1 MIDIHFGTDGWRGV
15 LHEDFTL
22 ENVRVVAQAI
32 ADYINSTSLP
42 KKELAVGYDARTLSP
57 ESATAIT
64 EVLAGNGIRVL
75 LGNGIV
81 TTPILVYAIKHRSL
95 AGGIMVTASHN
106 PPRFNG
112 IKFKP
117 YYAGSADEKI
127 TAAIESFLWKN
138 PPKSL
143 PEGEASK
150 KGLLRLE
157 DLSAPYEPNLRA
169 YVDMRILNEAG
180 LRVVADPMHGAQGRV
195 IERILSDTSC
205 RVKTIHAE
213 PDSSFGGLSP
223 EPIPPHT
230 EELQKAVLAE
240 KADVGVAADAD
251 GDRVG
256 AVDSKGNF
264 ITAHQIIAMLLLHL
278 YNNRGMRGIVVKTIT
293 TSTLIEKIAASLRL
307 PFRET
312 AVGFKH
318 ICEIM
323 RNEDVLIG
331 GEESGGISFKNYFP
345 ERDGALC
352 ALLLL
357 ELMATESK
365 KLEDI
370 LAEID
375 ARYGSFRYRRKDI
388 RYPEEKKSMLF
399 KTLRANPPDSLAG
412 RKVVEVK
419 SFDGVKFIL
428 DNDDWLIFRASGTE
442 PKLRIYAEAKS
453 LDEVDKL
460 LSIGN
465 SLAEEV
471 ARGD

>member
-1 MIDIHFGTDGWRGV
+1 MTDIRFGTDGWRGV
-15 LHEDFTL
+15 VNEDYTL
-22 ENVRVVAQAI
+22 DNVRVVAQAI

-57 ESATAIT
+57 ESAAAIS
-64 EVLAGNGIRVL
+64 EVLAGNGIKVL

-81 TTPILVYAIKHRSL
+81 TTPILVYAIKHHSL
-95 AGGIMVTASHN
+95 GGGVMVTASHN

-117 YYAGSADEKI
+117 YYAGSADETI
-127 TAAIESFLWKN
+127 TAALESFLWKN
-138 PPKSL
+138 TPKCL
-143 PEGEASK
+143 AAGEATQR
-150 KGLLRLE
+150 GLLRVE
-157 DLSAPYEPNLRA
+157 DLSQPYEPNLRA
-169 YVDMRILNEAG
+169 YVNMSVLKEAAIK
-180 LRVVADPMHGAQGRV
+180 VVADPMNGAQGRV

-213 PDSSFGGLSP
+213 PDPSFGGLSP

-230 EELQKAVLAE
+230 QGLQKAVVAE
-240 KADVGVAADAD
+240 GADVGVAADAD

-264 ITAHQIIAMLLLHL
+264 ITPHQIFAMLLLHF
-278 YNNRGMRGIVVKTIT
+278 YRNRGERGIVVKTLT
-293 TSTLIEKIAASLRL
+293 TSTLIEKIAVSLGL
-307 PFRET
+307 PLRET
-312 AVGFKH
+312 PVGFKY

-331 GEESGGISFKNYFP
+331 GEESGGMSFKNYFP

-357 ELMATESK
+357 ELMATEGK
-365 KLEDI
+365 KLEEI

-375 ARYGSFRYRRKDI
+375 GRYGSFRYRRKDI
-388 RYPEEKKSMLF
+388 KYPDEKKNLLF
-399 KTLRANPPDSLAG
+399 ETLKSSPPESLAG
-412 RKVVEVK
+412 KKVVEVK
-419 SFDGVKFIL
+419 SIDGIKFIF
-428 DNDDWLIFRASGTE
+428 DNEDWLIFRASGTE

-453 LDEVDKL
+453 FEEVDKL

-465 SLAEEV
+465 SLAEEI
-471 ARGD
+471 ARV

>member
-1 MIDIHFGTDGWRGV
+1 
-15 LHEDFTL
+15 
-22 ENVRVVAQAI
+22 
-32 ADYINSTSLP
+32 
-42 KKELAVGYDARTLSP
+42 
-57 ESATAIT
+57 
-64 EVLAGNGIRVL
+64 
-75 LGNGIV
+75 
-81 TTPILVYAIKHRSL
+81 
-95 AGGIMVTASHN
+95 MVTASHN

-127 TAAIESFLWKN
+127 TAALESFLWKN

-143 PEGEASK
+143 PTREATQR
-150 KGLLRLE
+150 GLLRVE
-157 DLSAPYEPNLRA
+157 DLSEPYEPNLRA
-169 YVDMRILNEAG
+169 YVNMSALEKSG
-180 LRVVADPMHGAQGRV
+180 LKVVADPMHGAQGRV

-205 RVKTIHAE
+205 RVKTIHAD

-230 EELQKAVLAE
+230 EGLQKAVVAE
-240 KADVGVAADAD
+240 GADVGVAADAD

-264 ITAHQIIAMLLLHL
+264 ITPHQIIAMLLLHL
-278 YNNRGMRGIVVKTIT
+278 YRNRGERGIVVKTIT
-293 TSTLIEKIAASLRL
+293 TSTLIEKIAASLGL

-312 AVGFKH
+312 PVGFKH
-318 ICEIM
+318 VCEIM

-331 GEESGGISFKNYFP
+331 GEESGGISFINYFP

-357 ELMATESK
+357 EMMATEGK

-388 RYPEEKKSMLF
+388 KYPEEKKSVLF
-399 KTLRANPPDSLAG
+399 ETLKANPPESLAG
-412 RKVVEVK
+412 RKVVQVK
-419 SFDGVKFIL
+419 SIDGVKFIL
-428 DNDDWLIFRASGTE
+428 DNEDWLIFRASGTE

-453 LDEVDKL
+453 FEEVDRL

-465 SLAEEV
+465 TLAEEI
-471 ARGD
+471 ARA